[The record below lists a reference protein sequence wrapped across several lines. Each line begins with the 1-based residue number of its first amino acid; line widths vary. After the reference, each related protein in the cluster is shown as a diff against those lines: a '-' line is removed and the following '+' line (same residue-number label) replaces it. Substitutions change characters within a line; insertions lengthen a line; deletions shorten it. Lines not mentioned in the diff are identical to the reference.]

1 MFDNDLTSDQYHLMT
16 HPLYNSIT
24 DIARLRVFM
33 EAHVF
38 AVWDFMSLA
47 KRLQSE
53 LTTLSLPWT
62 PPRDSRSS
70 RAINEIILA
79 EESDTDREGNP
90 ASHLRLYISAMVDI
104 GANVRPFLSFLSKLE
119 TGIHWKSA
127 LQSPNIPEYVQT
139 FVSRTLE
146 VAITAPPSV
155 VAAYFFYG
163 REDIIP
169 EMFSKLLD
177 GWQIAPDS
185 VPNLIYYLQRHIEL
199 DGDEHG
205 LAAEEILK
213 RLMYEDSQTPEQI
226 RLAARQAIQARI
238 ALWDGVVSDFQL
250 LSHPAVSKVTSDNM
264 I

>member
-1 MFDNDLTSDQYHLMT
+1 MFDNDLASDQYHLMT
-16 HPLYNSIT
+16 HPLYASIT

-33 EAHVF
+33 ETHVF

-79 EESDTDREGNP
+79 EESDIDREGNP

-104 GANVRPFLSFLSKLE
+104 GADVRPFLSFLSRLE
-119 TGIHWKSA
+119 NGDQWKAA
-127 LQSPNIPEYVQT
+127 LRCPTIPEYVQT

-146 VAITAPPSV
+146 VATTATPSV

-169 EMFSKLLD
+169 EMFSRLLD
-177 GWQIAPDS
+177 RWQIAPDS
-185 VPNLIYYLQRHIEL
+185 VPNLIYYLKRHIEL

-226 RLAARQAIQARI
+226 MLAARQAIQARI
-238 ALWDGVVSDFQL
+238 SLWDGVVSEFQL
-250 LSHPAVSKVTSDNM
+250 RHPVVSRVTSDHL